1 MVMDSTESLESAVP
15 GQAAEQVAPQTAADL
30 MDARPAVVFPTAR
43 VGAIA
48 RLLLERHLS
57 GVPVVAETGEVLGI
71 VTQGDLV
78 TRHAHV
84 HFPVFL
90 NILGAAIPLSPLRGE
105 QQFQED
111 VRRVTGRTAA
121 DVMTKDVDDFVV
133 SEETPLDDVA
143 TKMAREGIDPV
154 IVLRGDRLAGVIT
167 RADLLRLVIVEE
179 SDAAEDLSPLAP

>member
-1 MVMDSTESLESAVP
+1 MVMDSARSLESALP
-15 GQAAEQVAPQTAADL
+15 AQAAEQVPPQTAADL
-30 MDARPAVVFPTAR
+30 MDSRPPVVFPTAL
-43 VGAIA
+43 VGAVA

-121 DVMTKDVDDFVV
+121 DIMTEDVDAFVV
-133 SEETPLDDVA
+133 REDTPLHDVA
-143 TKMAREGIDPV
+143 TKMARDGIDPV
-154 IVLRGDRLAGVIT
+154 IVLRGDRLAGMIT

-179 SDAAEDLSPLAP
+179 NEAPDDLPPPSP